1 MLTSEAGLFTS
12 QCNDQR
18 LFTLQ
23 AKAKSMP
30 KHRVFGNHGRD
41 EDGKP
46 TRTVHSPGGNTRVG
60 MQTFNTTPNGRNE
73 AWLFKCPDEKAREQD
88 DVQSIR
94 NSRKKAKRESKTGM
108 GARVPLAR
116 RAESLGVGSAEGM
129 TPKALSQV
137 VLRAERRTNEE
148 VIRSMRLVLRLFPT
162 NPY

>member
-1 MLTSEAGLFTS
+1 
-12 QCNDQR
+12 
-18 LFTLQ
+18 
-23 AKAKSMP
+23 MP

-41 EDGKP
+41 EDGKQ

-73 AWLFKCPDEKAREQD
+73 AWLFKCPDEEARRQD

-94 NSRKKAKRESKTGM
+94 DSRKKAKRESETGM

-129 TPKALSQV
+129 KPKALSQV

-148 VIRSMRLVLRLFPT
+148 VTRSMLLVLRLFPT

>member
-1 MLTSEAGLFTS
+1 M
-12 QCNDQR
+12 
-18 LFTLQ
+18 
-23 AKAKSMP
+23 
-30 KHRVFGNHGRD
+30 
-41 EDGKP
+41 
-46 TRTVHSPGGNTRVG
+46 G

-148 VIRSMRLVLRLFPT
+148 VTRSMLLVLRLFPT

>member
-1 MLTSEAGLFTS
+1 
-12 QCNDQR
+12 
-18 LFTLQ
+18 
-23 AKAKSMP
+23 MP
-30 KHRVFGNHGRD
+30 KHRVFGNNGRD

-94 NSRKKAKRESKTGM
+94 NSRKKAKRESETGM

-129 TPKALSQV
+129 KPKALSQV
-137 VLRAERRTNEE
+137 VLRAEQSVEERGALNAARRANEQ
-148 VIRSMRLVLRLFPT
+148 VTRSMRLVFRVFPT
-162 NPY
+162 NPYQ